1 VYDPGP
7 MSEPRTSPRVSV
19 SVFGLTD
26 MGKVRTNN
34 EDAFLVANLADAAS
48 AAAPA
53 ELSSFE
59 AGEGAVILAVS
70 DGMGGAD
77 AGEVASAL
85 VVESLRRAM
94 LEAKFA
100 DGKQDWDAA
109 TRAAVESANRE
120 VWSASREPG
129 RRGMGATVTA
139 VCVQGDHAH
148 IAEVGDSR
156 AYLLR
161 TGRIR
166 QVTRDQS
173 FVQYLVDAGALK
185 PEEAANYPMKNVVLQ
200 AMGQNPDVQ
209 VALGRLELR
218 RGDKLL
224 LCSDGLSGKVKGEEM
239 LARVQQAPT
248 LEAACRSLVD
258 LANERG
264 GEDNITVVLARLDG
278 EGLSVPKE
286 QESLTQT
293 FQVLAEYKAAG
304 AGLDVH
310 DDEEDDPDHAPPAP
324 AATPAPHAPP
334 ASSSALSSPRAAAPS
349 APSAPSAPRSR
360 PARDVDLPLVVSAV
374 LAGVA
379 VGAIVLLLQRL

>member
-1 VYDPGP
+1 
-7 MSEPRTSPRVSV
+7 MSEPRPSPRVTV

-34 EDAFLVANLADAAS
+34 EDAFLVANLADAITPSQAVPKD
-48 AAAPA
+48 AT
-53 ELSSFE
+53 FE
-59 AGEGAVILAVS
+59 AAEHALLLAVS

-94 LEAKFA
+94 SEA
-100 DGKQDWDAA
+100 DGKVDWDEA
-109 TRAAVESANRE
+109 TKRAVERANHD
-120 VWSASREPG
+120 VWSAARAPG
-129 RRGMGATVTA
+129 GKKGMGATVTA
-139 VCVQGDHAH
+139 VCVQGDQAH

-161 TGRIR
+161 NARIR
-166 QVTRDQS
+166 QMTRDQS

-200 AMGQNPDVQ
+200 AMGQRPDVQ

-224 LCSDGLSGKVKGEEM
+224 LCSDGLSGKVESDEM
-239 LARVQQAPT
+239 LAKVQQARS
-248 LEAACRSLVD
+248 LEEACHALVD

-264 GEDNITVVLARLDG
+264 GEDNITVVLARVDG
-278 EGLSVPKE
+278 EGLSLPRE
-286 QESLTQT
+286 QETLTQT

-304 AGLDVH
+304 AGLRVN
-310 DDEEDDPDHAPPAP
+310 DDDPPDDEEEDDPPP
-324 AATPAPHAPP
+324 
-334 ASSSALSSPRAAAPS
+334 AAAPAKPPRALAAAAES
-349 APSAPSAPRSR
+349 SAPRP
-360 PARDVDLPLVVSAV
+360 PARGIDLPLILSAV
-374 LAGVA
+374 VAGLL
-379 VGAIVLLLQRL
+379 VGALVLLLQRL

>member
-1 VYDPGP
+1 MYDSVA
-7 MSEPRTSPRVSV
+7 MSEPANAWDTPAPPRPSVSV

-34 EDAFLVANLADAAS
+34 EDAFLVSNLHDAS
-48 AAAPA
+48 GAAPPTT
-53 ELSSFE
+53 LSTFE
-59 AGEGAVILAVS
+59 AAEHAVLLAVS

-94 LEAKFA
+94 SEAE
-100 DGKQDWDAA
+100 GKLDWPEL
-109 TRAAVESANRE
+109 TKRAVERANRE
-120 VWSASREPG
+120 VWSAARAPG

-161 TGRIR
+161 GGRIR

-200 AMGQNPDVQ
+200 AMGQSPDVQ

-224 LCSDGLSGKVKGEEM
+224 LCSDGLSGKVTAEEM
-239 LARVQQAPT
+239 LAKVQQSSS
-248 LEAACRSLVD
+248 LEAACHALVD
-258 LANERG
+258 LANENG
-264 GEDNITVVLARLDG
+264 GDDNITVVLARLDG
-278 EGLSVPKE
+278 EGLSIPRD

-293 FQVLAEYKAAG
+293 FQVLAEYRAAG
-304 AGLDVH
+304 ASLGTPD
-310 DDEEDDPDHAPPAP
+310 DDPLDDDPPHASAPAPQAAPAPAP
-324 AATPAPHAPP
+324 AASTT
-334 ASSSALSSPRAAAPS
+334 SPAAPK
-349 APSAPSAPRSR
+349 AKGKG
-360 PARDVDLPLVVSAV
+360 VDLPLVLSAV
-374 LAGVA
+374 VTGVA
-379 VGAIVLLLQRL
+379 VGALVLLLQRM

>member
-1 VYDPGP
+1 MAGG
-7 MSEPRTSPRVSV
+7 MSEPRQSPRVLV

-26 MGKVRTNN
+26 MGRVRTNN
-34 EDAFLVANLADAAS
+34 EDAFLISNLADATAS
-48 AAAPA
+48 QADGVAGQERA
-53 ELSSFE
+53 FE
-59 AGEGAVILAVS
+59 AGERAVLLAVS

-94 LEAKFA
+94 SEAE
-100 DGKQDWDAA
+100 GKLDWNEA
-109 TRAAVESANRE
+109 TKQAVETANRE
-120 VWSASREPG
+120 VWSAARAPG
-129 RRGMGATVTA
+129 RKGMGATVTA

-161 TGRIR
+161 NARIR

-224 LCSDGLSGKVKGEEM
+224 LCSDGLSGKVTSEDM
-239 LARVQQAPT
+239 LAKVQQAPS
-248 LEAACRSLVD
+248 LEAACHALVD

-264 GEDNITVVLARLDG
+264 GDDNITVVLARVDG
-278 EGLSVPKE
+278 DGLSVPKD

-304 AGLDVH
+304 ASLGTAN
-310 DDEEDDPDHAPPAP
+310 DDIEDDDPPTPPSGEPPEAAP
-324 AATPAPHAPP
+324 AAQRPAVKAAPV
-334 ASSSALSSPRAAAPS
+334 AAPRVDFQLVAAA
-349 APSAPSAPRSR
+349 
-360 PARDVDLPLVVSAV
+360 VVV
-374 LAGVA
+374 GVI
-379 VGAIVLLLQRL
+379 VGALVLLLQRL

>member
-1 VYDPGP
+1 
-7 MSEPRTSPRVSV
+7 MNEPRQSPRVTV
-19 SVFGLTD
+19 QVFGLTD
-26 MGKVRTNN
+26 MGRVRTNN
-34 EDAFLVANLADAAS
+34 EDAFLISNLADAAVTQEGAQAET
-48 AAAPA
+48 AAGEVRA
-53 ELSSFE
+53 FE
-59 AGEGAVILAVS
+59 AGEHAVLLAVS

-94 LEAKFA
+94 SEAG
-100 DGKQDWDAA
+100 GKLDWNEA
-109 TRAAVESANRE
+109 TKLAVETANRE
-120 VWSASREPG
+120 VWSAARAPG
-129 RRGMGATVTA
+129 RKGMGATVTA

-161 TGRIR
+161 NSRIR

-185 PEEAANYPMKNVVLQ
+185 PEEAATYPMKNVVLQ

-224 LCSDGLSGKVKGEEM
+224 LCSDGLSGKLKSEEM
-239 LARVQQAPT
+239 LAKIQQAAS
-248 LEAACRSLVD
+248 LEDACRALVD

-264 GEDNITVVLARLDG
+264 GEDNITVVLARVDG
-278 EGLSVPKE
+278 EGLSVPRD

-304 AGLDVH
+304 AGLGSNEDL
-310 DDEEDDPDHAPPAP
+310 DDEDPSPDEEVAPAP
-324 AATPAPHAPP
+324 AAATVPGPP
-334 ASSSALSSPRAAAPS
+334 VRAAVPPKA
-349 APSAPSAPRSR
+349 APR
-360 PARDVDLPLVVSAV
+360 VDFQLVAAAV
-374 LAGVA
+374 V
-379 VGAIVLLLQRL
+379 VGAVVGALVLLLQRL

>member
-1 VYDPGP
+1 
-7 MSEPRTSPRVSV
+7 MSEPRPSPRVTV
-19 SVFGLTD
+19 SVFGLTN

-34 EDAFLVANLADAAS
+34 EDAFLIANLADAVTAS
-48 AAAPA
+48 HPAPPLAPA
-53 ELSSFE
+53 DLNTFE
-59 AGEGAVILAVS
+59 AAEHAVLLAVS

-94 LEAKFA
+94 SEV
-100 DGKQDWDAA
+100 DGKLDWDEA
-109 TRAAVESANRE
+109 TRRAVEQANRD
-120 VWSASREPG
+120 VWSASRAPG
-129 RRGMGATVTA
+129 GKRGMGATVTA

-161 TGRIR
+161 NSRIR

-185 PEEAANYPMKNVVLQ
+185 PEEAANYPMRNVVLQ
-200 AMGQNPDVQ
+200 AMGQRPDVQ

-224 LCSDGLSGKVKGEEM
+224 LCSDGLSGKVQSDEM
-239 LARVQQAPT
+239 LAKVQQAAS
-248 LEAACRSLVD
+248 LEAACQALVD

-264 GEDNITVVLARLDG
+264 GDDNITVVLARLDG
-278 EGLSVPKE
+278 EGLSIPRE

-304 AGLDVH
+304 VGLHND
-310 DDEEDDPDHAPPAP
+310 DDEPPDQEEDERDAPAAPEAQTPTAPPAV
-324 AATPAPHAPP
+324 T
-334 ASSSALSSPRAAAPS
+334 SAHPSHPAAPS
-349 APSAPSAPRSR
+349 PAA
-360 PARDVDLPLVVSAV
+360 PARGIDARLILAGV
-374 LAGVA
+374 LAGVV
-379 VGAIVLLLQRL
+379 VGAVVLLLQRL

>member
-1 VYDPGP
+1 MYDSGP
-7 MSEPRTSPRVSV
+7 MSEPRESPRVSV
-19 SVFGLTD
+19 SVYGLTD

-34 EDAFLVANLADAAS
+34 EDAFLIANLHDAAS
-48 AAAPA
+48 AATPTGVAN
-53 ELSSFE
+53 FE
-59 AGEGAVILAVS
+59 AGEHAVILAVS

-94 LEAKFA
+94 SESE
-100 DGKQDWDAA
+100 GKLAWDELTKQAVQ
-109 TRAAVESANRE
+109 RANHE
-120 VWSASREPG
+120 VWSASRAPG

-139 VCVQGDHAH
+139 VCVQGAHAH

-161 TGRIR
+161 GGRIR

-200 AMGQNPDVQ
+200 AMGQKPDVQ

-224 LCSDGLSGKVKGEEM
+224 LCSDGLSGKLQSEEM
-239 LARVQQAPT
+239 LAKVQQSPT
-248 LEAACRSLVD
+248 LEAACQGLID

-264 GEDNITVVLARLDG
+264 GDDNITVILAKIDG
-278 EGLSVPKE
+278 EGLTVPRD

-304 AGLDVH
+304 ASLGAPDDDDGLD
-310 DDEEDDPDHAPPAP
+310 DEPPAVPVPAASPPAAAPLAKAAP
-324 AATPAPHAPP
+324 AA
-334 ASSSALSSPRAAAPS
+334 PRKKKGMDWPII
-349 APSAPSAPRSR
+349 
-360 PARDVDLPLVVSAV
+360 VLGV
-374 LAGVA
+374 LAGLVL
-379 VGAIVLLLQRL
+379 GAIILVAQRL

>member
-1 VYDPGP
+1 
-7 MSEPRTSPRVSV
+7 M
-19 SVFGLTD
+19 SVFGLSD

-34 EDAFLVANLADAAS
+34 EDAFLVSNLHDAAG
-48 AAAPA
+48 AAPPTV
-53 ELSSFE
+53 LSSFD
-59 AGEGAVILAVS
+59 AADHAVLLAVS

-85 VVESLRRAM
+85 VVESLRQAM
-94 LEAKFA
+94 IEAE
-100 DGKQDWDAA
+100 GKLDWDAA
-109 TRAAVESANRE
+109 TKQAVERANRE
-120 VWSASREPG
+120 VWTAARAPG

-139 VCVQGDHAH
+139 VCVKGDHAH

-161 TGRIR
+161 GGRVR

-185 PEEAANYPMKNVVLQ
+185 PEEAESYPMKNVVLQ
-200 AMGQNPDVQ
+200 AMGQHPDVQ

-224 LCSDGLSGKVKGEEM
+224 LCSDGLSGKVNADEM
-239 LARVQQAPT
+239 LAKVQQSPS
-248 LEAACRSLVD
+248 LEAACRALVD

-264 GEDNITVVLARLDG
+264 GEDNITVVVARIDG
-278 EGLSVPKE
+278 EGVRVPQD

-304 AGLDVH
+304 VSLTA
-310 DDEEDDPDHAPPAP
+310 EDDDDPLDDDDPSPAAP
-324 AATPAPHAPP
+324 ATHATRSQPRGHDGGAPHAPG
-334 ASSSALSSPRAAAPS
+334 ASSAAPPLAAASGSGPKG
-349 APSAPSAPRSR
+349 
-360 PARDVDLPLVVSAV
+360 VDLPLVLGAV
-374 LAGVA
+374 LAGA
-379 VGAIVLLLQRL
+379 VVFAIVLLLQRL

>member
-1 VYDPGP
+1 
-7 MSEPRTSPRVSV
+7 M
-19 SVFGLTD
+19 L
-26 MGKVRTNN
+26 
-34 EDAFLVANLADAAS
+34 
-48 AAAPA
+48 
-53 ELSSFE
+53 
-59 AGEGAVILAVS
+59 LAVS

-85 VVESLRRAM
+85 VVESLRQAM
-94 LEAKFA
+94 IEAE
-100 DGKQDWDAA
+100 GKLDWDEA
-109 TRAAVESANRE
+109 TKQAVERANRE
-120 VWSASREPG
+120 VWSAARAPG
-129 RRGMGATVTA
+129 RKGMGATVTA
-139 VCVQGDHAH
+139 VCVKGATAH

-161 TGRIR
+161 GGRVR

-200 AMGQNPDVQ
+200 AMGQKPDVQ

-224 LCSDGLSGKVKGEEM
+224 LCSDGLSGKVTAEEM
-239 LARVQQAPT
+239 LAKIQQAPS
-248 LEAACRSLVD
+248 LEAACHALVD

-264 GEDNITVVLARLDG
+264 GDDNITVVLARLDG
-278 EGLSVPKE
+278 EGLSVPKD

-304 AGLDVH
+304 ASLTAED
-310 DDEEDDPDHAPPAP
+310 EDDPPDDDPPAP
-324 AATPAPHAPP
+324 LPAASHPSPPTASHPPP
-334 ASSSALSSPRAAAPS
+334 AKAAP
-349 APSAPSAPRSR
+349 R
-360 PARDVDLPLVVSAV
+360 PKGVDLQLVLTAV

-379 VGAIVLLLQRL
+379 VGALVLLLQRL

>member
-1 VYDPGP
+1 
-7 MSEPRTSPRVSV
+7 MSEPGQSPRVTV

-34 EDAFLVANLADAAS
+34 EDALLISNLADAAGS
-48 AAAPA
+48 PAESTAPA
-53 ELSSFE
+53 EVRTFE
-59 AGEGAVILAVS
+59 AGEHAVLLAVS

-94 LEAKFA
+94 SEAG
-100 DGKQDWDAA
+100 GKLDWNEA
-109 TRAAVESANRE
+109 TKHAVEAANRE
-120 VWSASREPG
+120 VWSAARAPG

-139 VCVQGDHAH
+139 VCLQGAHAH

-161 TGRIR
+161 NARIR

-185 PEEAANYPMKNVVLQ
+185 PEEAASYPMKNVVLQ
-200 AMGQNPDVQ
+200 AMGQKPDVQ

-224 LCSDGLSGKVKGEEM
+224 LCSDGLSGKLSGEEM
-239 LARVQQAPT
+239 LARVQQAPS
-248 LEAACRSLVD
+248 LEAACHALVD

-264 GEDNITVVLARLDG
+264 GEDNITVVLARVDG

-293 FQVLAEYKAAG
+293 FQILAEYKAAG
-304 AGLDVH
+304 ASLAASGS
-310 DDEEDDPDHAPPAP
+310 DDDDLADDDPPDPA
-324 AATPAPHAPP
+324 
-334 ASSSALSSPRAAAPS
+334 LAAAP
-349 APSAPSAPRSR
+349 APTAPVAAPPTGDPRER
-360 PARDVDLPLVVSAV
+360 LATGVDGQLIAAAVVVGLVV
-374 LAGVA
+374 
-379 VGAIVLLLQRL
+379 GALVLLLQRL